1 MTMNERR
8 DTSTPIDRRRY
19 WRIVRFFGAIILH
32 LAVVDIVLGRLWFVG
47 SAIRRSRPR
56 RFRQMSRDFRLLAV
70 EMGGV
75 LIKLGQF
82 LSARVDVLPPEITEE
97 LQGLQDEVP
106 PVDPY
111 LLRRVLERELG
122 DKLDDFAEIEMEP
135 LAAASLGQTVRAW
148 LKPVPEPVA
157 VIREAIPEP
166 VAVAVGGPTAVSAP
180 PSNGYHNGH
189 HVPETVEILGEM
201 HGRGK
206 PLVLKVQRPNIDQIV
221 DTDLE
226 ALRAVAPWVMRYE
239 PIRRRADIPALLE
252 EFAITLWEELD
263 YESEVHNAQRFKK
276 IFAHEPRIY
285 IPEVYEEYCTKR
297 VVALENVENPK
308 INEIEAIEE
317 AGINKQNV
325 ANLLIEAYL
334 TMLFREGFFH
344 ADPHPG
350 NIFIR
355 PLGEPLTETERKQG
369 RSRPYQVIFID
380 FGMVGHL
387 SPELKKNLTE
397 VLLGLVQNDARRVV
411 DAYRNMGFF
420 LPGTDYERIVQ
431 AQASL
436 MERLEGR
443 NLRELAQPDPEEVR
457 QIGEEFR
464 DILYDFPFQVPH
476 DFIYLGRALGLL
488 SGIASS
494 LYPEVNPWYLI
505 EKYGL
510 QILQTEQNQFDF
522 SRESLTALAQQLRPF
537 LNLPTQLQRVV
548 QAAETGRLQVQSR
561 DLQAERRLEKVEK
574 KVGQLSVSILAA
586 AGLISGTLLYLN
598 RQNKKGEE

>member
-1 MTMNERR
+1 MNTNEHH
-8 DTSTPIDRRRY
+8 DASSSSIDRRRY
-19 WRIVRFFGAIILH
+19 WRIVRFFGAIIIH
-32 LAVVDIVLGRLWFVG
+32 LAVVDIVLGRLWFIG
-47 SAIRRSRPR
+47 QAIRRSRPR
-56 RFRQMSRDFRLLAV
+56 RFRQMSRDFRLLAT

-111 LLRRVLERELG
+111 LLRRVLEQELG

-148 LKPVPEPVA
+148 LKPIPVPVVAESLPGTVA
-157 VIREAIPEP
+157 VENN
-166 VAVAVGGPTAVSAP
+166 T
-180 PSNGYHNGH
+180 PSNGHFAAQEAQEKGQ
-189 HVPETVEILGEM
+189 

-206 PLVLKVQRPNIDQIV
+206 PLVLKIQRPHIDQIV
-221 DTDLE
+221 QTDLE

-239 PIRRRADIPALLE
+239 PIRRRADIPTLLE

-263 YESEVHNAQRFKK
+263 YESEIRNAERFKK

-285 IPEVYEEYCTKR
+285 IPEIYPDYCTKR

-355 PLGEPLTETERKQG
+355 PLGDPLTSEERTQG

-436 MERLEGR
+436 MERLDGR

-464 DILYDFPFQVPH
+464 DILYDFPFQVPN

-574 KVGQLSVSILAA
+574 KVSQLSFSILAA
-586 AGLISGTLLYLN
+586 ASLISGTLLYLN
-598 RQNKKGEE
+598 RQNKKRDE